1 MKTDFKFSNL
11 CGTVYTKGNLCF
23 TPDGNSLLSPV
34 GNRISQFDLVNN
46 KSFTFPFE
54 NKKNINRIA
63 LSPNAS
69 LLLSI
74 DEDGRVLL
82 VNFQRRIVLHE
93 FNFKSKVA
101 DAQFSPDGKYFAVAV
116 GKTIQVW
123 KSPGFNRE
131 FSPFILHHKYIGHY
145 DDITKITW
153 SNNSRLFLSASKDM
167 TVKIYPL
174 ILNKEF
180 NTVTLSGHRD
190 YVIGA
195 YFSEDQETIYTIS
208 RDGALF
214 IWKFSSLKE
223 KDSDSSEEEEKKKD
237 LMEIDDEPLKTNN
250 DNNDN
255 NNYNKN
261 NKKRWRI
268 IAKHYFNQ
276 SGAKVNCSDYH
287 IKSNL
292 LVVGF
297 SSGIF
302 GIWEMPEFN
311 NIHTLSISQ
320 KKIDTVSINS
330 TGEWLAFGSS
340 KLGQLL
346 VWEWQSESYVLKQ
359 QGHYYDMNTLS
370 YSSDGQYIATG
381 GDDGKVKVWNI
392 LSGFCFVTFSE
403 HTSGVTML
411 EFAKNGQVLF
421 SASLDGTVRAF
432 DLIRY
437 RNFRT
442 FTSPTPIQFSSL
454 AVDQSGEIVSAGS
467 LDTFEI
473 FVWSVQTG
481 KLLDIMAGHEGPI
494 SGIAFSPSNDQLAS
508 SSWDGTVRTWD
519 IFGRGKYVDVL
530 RLTSD
535 VLSVTYQ
542 PDGKQLA
549 ASTLDGQ
556 ISFWDIENC
565 TQTAFIEGRKDISGG
580 RKMDDRRTA
589 ANSSSGKSF
598 NSLCYSAD
606 GSCIIAGGNS
616 KYICLYDVK
625 EKLLIKKFQI
635 SHNLS
640 LDGIREF
647 LNSKYM
653 TEAGPLNLIDN
664 TGDLSDLEDR
674 LDTSLPGTQKGDLS
688 VRRVRPEI
696 RTKCIKFSPTG
707 RSWAAASTEGLLIY
721 SLDEML
727 IFDPFDLEIEITPT
741 TILSTLR
748 SCDFLKALIMSFRLN
763 ERYLIHQVYE
773 TIPPDEIELIIKDLP
788 EKYIDRLLKFISEH
802 MEESP
807 HIEFHLLWI
816 SKMLSTRGKYL
827 KLHSNEF
834 SSTFRLL
841 QKAIGKMQEDI
852 VKLCDDNKYMIKYI
866 LSACEKGE
874 KVSEVE
880 NSIIEVK

>member
-101 DAQFSPDGKYFAVAV
+101 DVQFSPDGKYFAVTV

-131 FSPFILHHKYIGHY
+131 FSPFVLHHKYIGHF

-153 SNNSRLFLSASKDM
+153 SNDSRLFLSASKDM
-167 TVKIYPL
+167 TVKIYPV
-174 ILNKEF
+174 ILNKKF

-214 IWKFSSLKE
+214 IWKFCSLKDE
-223 KDSDSSEEEEKKKD
+223 SSDS
-237 LMEIDDEPLKTNN
+237 T
-250 DNNDN
+250 
-255 NNYNKN
+255 
-261 NKKRWRI
+261 
-268 IAKHYFNQ
+268 
-276 SGAKVNCSDYH
+276 
-287 IKSNL
+287 
-292 LVVGF
+292 
-297 SSGIF
+297 
-302 GIWEMPEFN
+302 
-311 NIHTLSISQ
+311 
-320 KKIDTVSINS
+320 
-330 TGEWLAFGSS
+330 FGSS

-580 RKMDDRRTA
+580 RKIDDRRTA

-625 EKLLIKKFQI
+625 EKLLIKKYQI

-664 TGDLSDLEDR
+664 AGDLSDLEDR

-748 SCDFLKALIMSFRLN
+748 SCEFLKALIMSFRLN
-763 ERYLIHQVYE
+763 EHYLIHQVYE

-788 EKYIDRLLKFISEH
+788 EKYIDRLLKFIAEH

-841 QKAIGKMQEDI
+841 QKAIGKIREDI
-852 VKLCDDNKYMIKYI
+852 SKLCDDNKYMIKYI

-874 KVSEVE
+874 KGEKISEVE
-880 NSIIEVK
+880 KSIIEIK